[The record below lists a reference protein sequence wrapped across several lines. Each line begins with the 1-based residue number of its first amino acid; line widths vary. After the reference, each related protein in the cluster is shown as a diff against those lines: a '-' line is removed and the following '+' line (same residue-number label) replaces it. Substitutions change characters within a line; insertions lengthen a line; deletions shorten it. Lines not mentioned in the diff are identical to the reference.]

1 MSQKEKEAGSTKPVQ
16 QDETFAD
23 TLDHQLEETISRSEA
38 FIETYKNKLLA
49 GLGILLL
56 VFGAYYYVWHIY
68 LPGQE
73 QEAQEQAYM
82 AQRWFEND
90 SLDLAIKGK
99 GQYAGFET
107 IADEYGMTK
116 IGKLSHYYLGIAYLR
131 KGKFQ
136 EAIDELDKFSSD
148 DMMLAAVALG
158 AKGDA
163 MLELGQK
170 EDALAQYEKAAST
183 NENRFTTP
191 IYLQKAAELA
201 ENLGQK
207 EKALEIFNRLKD
219 EYKETNEG
227 MNAEKYIARIQAK

>member
-23 TLDHQLEETISRSEA
+23 TLDHQLEDTISRSEA
-38 FIETYKNKLLA
+38 FIEKNKNKLLG
-49 GLGILLL
+49 GLGIVLL
-56 VFGAYYYVWHIY
+56 VFGVYYYVWHVY

-73 QEAQEQAYM
+73 TEAQEQAYM

-99 GQYAGFET
+99 GQYAGFEA
-107 IADEYGMTK
+107 IADEYSMTK
-116 IGKLSHYYLGIAYLR
+116 IGNLAHYYLGIAYLR
-131 KGKFQ
+131 KGKYQ
-136 EAIDELDKFSSD
+136 EAIDELDKFSAD
-148 DMMLAAVALG
+148 DMMLAAVAVG

-163 MLELGQK
+163 MLEIGQK
-170 EDALAQYEKAAST
+170 EDALSQYEKAAGVS
-183 NENRFTTP
+183 ENRFTTP

-207 EKALEIFNRLKD
+207 EKAIEIFNRLKE

-227 MNAEKYIARIQAK
+227 MNADKFIARIQAR